1 MMNEIINI
9 TNASFMGKERKYK
22 FNNSELIIRF
32 GDLIESKTD
41 VIVCSDDY
49 ELSATGGASK
59 AIRDACGDVILHDI
73 SKKTNAE
80 LGDVV
85 VTTAGNLQH
94 KFLFHCIT
102 RGKTGDF
109 GIIPEEAEN
118 LEEYVI
124 HHSISKCLRLLT
136 ALDLSSIALPCIGAG
151 FAGYGFERVGRIMS
165 AVMSDFLLK
174 TNKSYRIE
182 IWLYGQREDFDMMD
196 YIAFFEQFALR
207 VPPENTNLPIRSH
220 NLGKVEMESVTQ
232 NEDMYDVF
240 ISYSRIDKEKADL
253 ICHYL
258 DQFNIKYWIDRESV
272 HHGNNFKIE
281 IIEAIQTS
289 RVLLFISSVN
299 SNKSPNTVKEVSIA
313 EKYGKIVIPIRIDD
327 SAYDMSLEYDLCN
340 RDWMNFQED
349 VDYDA
354 SAKKLYENIRFYLD
368 REGRNKA

>member
-1 MMNEIINI
+1 MINNL
-9 TNASFMGKERKYK
+9 TNIPLMGKERRYK

-49 ELSATGGASK
+49 NLSASGGASK
-59 AIRDACGDVILHDI
+59 AIRDVCGDVILHDI
-73 SKKTNAE
+73 KKKTNAE

-102 RGKTGDF
+102 GGKTGAF
-109 GIIPEEAEN
+109 GIVPEEAEK

-124 HHSISKCLRLLT
+124 QHSISKCLRLLT
-136 ALDLSSIALPCIGAG
+136 VLDLSSMALPCIGAG

-165 AVMSDFLLK
+165 SVMSDFLLK

-182 IWLYGQREDFDMMD
+182 IYLYGMRDDFDMMD

-207 VPPENTNLPIRSH
+207 VRPENTHMLANILDSSQS
-220 NLGKVEMESVTQ
+220 ESKQAVRK
-232 NEDMYDVF
+232 EEKFDVF
-240 ISYSRIDKEKADL
+240 ISYSRLDKEKADL
-253 ICHYL
+253 ICKYL
-258 DQFNIKYWIDRESV
+258 DQFNISYWIDRESV
-272 HHGNNFKIE
+272 HHGNNFKVE

-289 RVLLFISSVN
+289 KILIFISSVN

-313 EKYGKIVIPIRIDD
+313 EKYGKVVIPIRIDN

-349 VDYDA
+349 VDYDE
-354 SAKKLYENIRFYLD
+354 SAKKLFENIRFYLD
-368 REGRNKA
+368 RDGKSK